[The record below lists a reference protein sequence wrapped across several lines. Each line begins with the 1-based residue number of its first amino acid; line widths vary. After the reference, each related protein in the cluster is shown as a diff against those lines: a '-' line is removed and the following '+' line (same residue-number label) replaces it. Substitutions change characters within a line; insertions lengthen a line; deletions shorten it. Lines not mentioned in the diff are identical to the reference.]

1 MFQKVQK
8 ILEQQNMIAPGDKV
22 LVGLSG
28 GADSVCLL
36 HVMLRLRDEYN
47 LTLYVNS

>member
-28 GADSVCLL
+28 GADSVALL
-36 HVMLRLRDEYN
+36 LVLNDLAEKKN
-47 LTLYVNS
+47 FL